1 MTDAIH
7 PDTDIQAEE
16 TPILTLDP
24 FAQVTP
30 GLEPAGE
37 EAIVPVQL
45 DESTLTPAE
54 RKMVDDFARTIDVTD
69 TGVIL
74 QYGAAAQ
81 QKVAGFSETALQ
93 NVRTKD
99 MGEVGEMLTNLVGQL
114 RTITDEDE
122 EKGFFGFFRK
132 AGNKVSAMK
141 AKYDKAETNV
151 EKICTALENHQVVLM
166 KDIATLDELYKLN
179 LTYFKELSMY
189 ILAGKKKLGEV
200 RATDLPALQERP
212 RPPAFRRM
220 PRPPTIWT
228 PCVPV
233 LKRRSTI
240 WS

>member
-99 MGEVGEMLTNLVGQL
+99 M
-114 RTITDEDE
+114 RW
-122 EKGFFGFFRK
+122 
-132 AGNKVSAMK
+132 
-141 AKYDKAETNV
+141 AK
-151 EKICTALENHQVVLM
+151 C
-166 KDIATLDELYKLN
+166 
-179 LTYFKELSMY
+179 
-189 ILAGKKKLGEV
+189 
-200 RATDLPALQERP
+200 
-212 RPPAFRRM
+212 
-220 PRPPTIWT
+220 
-228 PCVPV
+228 
-233 LKRRSTI
+233 
-240 WS
+240 